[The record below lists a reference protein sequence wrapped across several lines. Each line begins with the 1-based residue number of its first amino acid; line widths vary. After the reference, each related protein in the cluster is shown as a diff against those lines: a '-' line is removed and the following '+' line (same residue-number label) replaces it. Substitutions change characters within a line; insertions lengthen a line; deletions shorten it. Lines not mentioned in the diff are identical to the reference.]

1 MSDMDE
7 KRREPRF
14 QSKQKVWCEGQD
26 VKLSAE
32 ARDISL
38 GGMALETGEPA
49 EVGST
54 MKVSFAVPDGSD
66 VSVNMEVV
74 WRKEKPE
81 GKRVAMGLRVVD
93 FEKGKDAFNRFV
105 ASQAIE
111 STSGTDKDKPKP

>member
-1 MSDMDE
+1 MDE
-7 KRREPRF
+7 KRREQRF
-14 QSKQKVWCEGQD
+14 KSQQKVWCEGQD
-26 VKLSAE
+26 VKLAAQAS
-32 ARDISL
+32 DISM

-66 VSVNMEVV
+66 VAVNMEVV

-93 FEKGKDAFNRFV
+93 FEKGKEAFDRFV
-105 ASQAIE
+105 ASHLDEAKAGPE
-111 STSGTDKDKPKP
+111 KK